1 LALPLTLRDLAD
13 LVVALADP
21 ADPAVA
27 VVLVDLADPVALAVA
42 AVVADSCLA
51 ATLLL
56 SSPVDPTTTIFA
68 WAV

>member
-1 LALPLTLRDLAD
+1 MKRWL
-13 LVVALADP
+13 
-21 ADPAVA
+21 AVA